1 MLVLI
6 SYGSVLLAQAIPQ
19 LWNVKS
25 LQSQIWCGV
34 LACVT
39 LMWSLAG

>member
-1 MLVLI
+1 MLVLL
-6 SYGSVLLAQAIPQ
+6 SYGGVLLAQVISQ

-25 LQSQIWCGV
+25 LQSLIRCGI

-39 LMWSLAG
+39 LMWSATG